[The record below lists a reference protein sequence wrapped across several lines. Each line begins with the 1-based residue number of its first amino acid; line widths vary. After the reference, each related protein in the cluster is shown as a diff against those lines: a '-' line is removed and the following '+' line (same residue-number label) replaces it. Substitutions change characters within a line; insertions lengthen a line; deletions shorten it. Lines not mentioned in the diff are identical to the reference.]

1 MIQSLLKYQ
10 ETDAKLRDIELELS
24 KSEERKKAKTAQKYL
39 EGVDENLNKL
49 ELKAGELYSLFEN
62 SVKELEALKEQVAEY
77 NGAIEDTK
85 AEDEANYLMK
95 KTDEL
100 LGKIKTLSSEINKLT
115 AEISAVNEEY
125 TSVRKTI
132 KMARAQYDEYGAK
145 YNELRKSKKPAMDK
159 IKSELDNLKQ
169 GIDAEI
175 MEKYLKK
182 RADKIFPIVVP
193 LENNVCG
200 GCFTELSMSDISK
213 VKNGGYIECDNCRKI
228 IYKKD

>member
-10 ETDAKLRDIELELS
+10 ETDAKLRDLELELS

-39 EGVDENLNKL
+39 EGVDESLNKL
-49 ELKAGELYSLFEN
+49 ELKAGELYASFE
-62 SVKELEALKEQVAEY
+62 SALKELEILKEKEAEY
-77 NGAIEDTK
+77 SATLSDIDG
-85 AEDEANYLMK
+85 EDEANYLMK

-100 LGKIKTLSSEINKLT
+100 LGKIKALS
-115 AEISAVNEEY
+115 AEISKLTTEINALSEEY

-132 KMARAQYDEYGAK
+132 KMARAQYDEYGLK
-145 YNELRKSKKPAMDK
+145 YNELRKAKKPAMDE
-159 IKSELDNLKQ
+159 IKAELDILKKD
-169 GIDAEI
+169 IEPEI
-175 MEKYLKK
+175 LDKYLKK

-213 VKNGGYIECDNCRKI
+213 LKTSGYIECDNCRKI
-228 IYKKD
+228 IFIKE

>member
-10 ETDAKLRDIELELS
+10 ETDAKLRDIEVELS

-39 EGVDENLNKL
+39 EGVDESLNKL
-49 ELKAGELYSLFEN
+49 ELKAGELNATFEA
-62 SVKELEALKEQVAEY
+62 SVKELENLREQ
-77 NGAIEDTK
+77 K
-85 AEDEANYLMK
+85 AELESAIGDIDDQDQANYIMK
-95 KTDEL
+95 KADEL
-100 LGKIKTLSSEINKLT
+100 IGKIKALT
-115 AEISAVNEEY
+115 AEIIKITAEMSAISEEY
-125 TSVRKTI
+125 TGVRKTT

-145 YNELRKSKKPAMDK
+145 YNELRKSKKPEMDK
-159 IKSELDNLKQ
+159 IKAELDVLKKD
-169 GIDAEI
+169 IDAEI

-200 GCFTELSMSDISK
+200 GCFTELSMSDVSK
-213 VKNGGYIECDNCRKI
+213 VKSGGYIECDNCRKI